1 MEGSAKVEF
10 WKGQMLELQTLEG
23 VMYKTQIIHQ
33 DNNRLYI
40 QKPIN
45 RMNRYMAVMNNMS
58 VTVYFHNEER
68 VLYSFDTQIY
78 LRHNRLSFHTPSVDR
93 IKKAQRRRFFRVPV
107 EVELNLNLKTIE
119 HSDED
124 EFVKMTTKDISG
136 GGLSFLCDFAVE
148 TEKLIAGIMHLE
160 TNNTQNTIE
169 FHGKIVNCA
178 KLQDNTYKIS
188 LEFVQMKES
197 IRSDIIKYCLFKQ
210 VEARNKLK
218 NYSL

>member
-10 WKGQMLELQTLEG
+10 WKGQMLELQTIEG
-23 VMYKTQIIHQ
+23 VMYKTQIIRQ
-33 DNNRLYI
+33 DNNRFYI
-40 QKPIN
+40 KKPIN
-45 RMNRYMAVMNNMS
+45 RMNRYMSVTNNMS
-58 VTVYFHNEER
+58 VTVYFHNDER

-78 LRHNRLSFHTPSVDR
+78 LRHNQLSFHAPSVDR

-107 EVELNLNLKTIE
+107 EVELNLNLKSIE
-119 HSDED
+119 HADED

-136 GGLSFLCDFAVE
+136 GGLSFLCDFALE
-148 TEKLIAGIMHLE
+148 TEKLIAGIMYLE
-160 TNNTQNTIE
+160 TNNYQNTIE
-169 FHGKIVNCA
+169 FHGKIVNCTR
-178 KLQDNTYKIS
+178 LPENNYKIS
-188 LEFVQMKES
+188 LEFVHMKES

>member
-1 MEGSAKVEF
+1 MEGSAIVEF
-10 WKGQMLELQTLEG
+10 WKGQLLELQTFEG
-23 VMYKTQIIHQ
+23 VMYKTQITRQ
-33 DNNRLYI
+33 DHSRIYI

-45 RMNRYMAVMNNMS
+45 RMNRYLSVTNHMS

-68 VLYSFDTQIY
+68 ALYSFDTQ
-78 LRHNRLSFHTPSVDR
+78 LNLQHNQLSFQAPSVDR

-107 EVELNLNLKTIE
+107 EVELNLNLKSIE
-119 HSDED
+119 HSEID
-124 EFVKMTTKDISG
+124 EFIKVTTKDISG

-160 TNNTQNTIE
+160 TNNSQNMIE
-169 FHGKIVNCA
+169 FHGKVVNCA
-178 KLQDNTYKIS
+178 KLPGNLYKVS
-188 LEFVQMKES
+188 LEFVHMKES

>member
-1 MEGSAKVEF
+1 MEGSAMVEF
-10 WKGQMLELQTLEG
+10 WKGQLLELQTFEG

-33 DNNRLYI
+33 DHNRIYI

-45 RMNRYMAVMNNMS
+45 RMNRYLSVTSQMS

-78 LRHNRLSFHTPSVDR
+78 LQRNQLSFQTPSVDR

-107 EVELNLNLKTIE
+107 EVELNLNLKSIE
-119 HSDED
+119 RSEED
-124 EFVKMTTKDISG
+124 EFIKVTTKDISG

-148 TEKLIAGIMHLE
+148 TEMLIAGIMHLE
-160 TNNTQNTIE
+160 TNNSQNIIE

-178 KLQDNTYKIS
+178 KLPDNNYKIS
-188 LEFVQMKES
+188 LEFVHMKES